1 MVSRPTI
8 FDFPCSCINCY
19 LIEVAFH
26 GLKYKFSCTPGIL
39 RAWKA
44 LFKKFCVEEDSEI
57 FELICDRF
65 RTHKA
70 QEQFQI
76 ILLHQFKQGYL
87 ISEEYF
93 FLYAD
98 LLIKDRVPISAEVFG
113 EEIFLREDEKHENYL
128 HPSDIFS
135 VNIPKFWKRLFYN
148 ELFMYCHSF
157 ISNTYIQPQLIKILN
172 TTTRVTRGPEQLVEG
187 SSCLES
193 QDLRPP

>member
-1 MVSRPTI
+1 MAYYELKRK
-8 FDFPCSCINCY
+8 FNCSD
-19 LIEVAFH
+19 
-26 GLKYKFSCTPGIL
+26 KIL
-39 RAWKA
+39 RIWKA

-57 FELICDRF
+57 FESICSQF
-65 RTHKA
+65 RNHKE

-93 FLYAD
+93 FLYAA
-98 LLIKDRVPISAEVFG
+98 LIIENKVPLSANVFG
-113 EEIFLREDEKHENYL
+113 EEVFLRDDEKYESYL

-148 ELFMYCHSF
+148 ELFFYNNGY
-157 ISNTYIQPQLIKILN
+157 ITNTYIQPQLIKILN
-172 TTTRVTRGPEQLVEG
+172 TTTRVMHGPERTTEG

-193 QDLRPP
+193 PDLRPP